1 MSGFMQW
8 FKSKNKMK
16 RWMFLIVIGI
26 LLACYGLAEI
36 LVMKE
41 ISFQEVGKVVVVF
54 VLGFIS
60 IVLGLIFLNKRTMEL
75 LIEATDERMENKK
88 NVNVKSL
95 IFNKT
100 VYDKG
105 PNIVV
110 IGGGTGLNTVLSG
123 LKNYTSNLTAI
134 VTISDYGEEATNSRK
149 ALQMLPLGDVK
160 DSMISLASKE
170 GEIDKLFNYE
180 FKQGKL
186 AGLRFSDIYF
196 SAMKEINGNLG
207 DAIIK
212 SNEVLGMIGKVIP
225 VTLDEMKIVA
235 ELANGYI
242 VEQKSRIQEVI
253 SERLTKISRIVLNP
267 SNCKVAP
274 GVVEAIK
281 QADCVI
287 IGPGSLYTNVIP
299 NLLVNG
305 VAKAIK
311 ESPAIKVYIS
321 NIMTE
326 PGQTDEFSV
335 SDHLKAI
342 IEHCGKGMI
351 DYCIYDTGEVIPEF
365 IKKYNKEGQELV
377 EQDINRV
384 KGIKFLQR
392 NLSMV
397 MNDHIRH
404 DPNLVATSIIELI
417 CDDLKYQD
425 KQNDPQYLM
434 LNNKLREDKRISKIK
449 KAMKKK
455 ETKKKVEKQ
464 TKSARGKSKFSNKYK
479 ERIEAIRQADEKLKE
494 TVIPKETIKKES
506 KQEEQKEKPVTKEIE
521 KIEEVHTENQIK
533 NMPEIEKEN
542 QIETIPEI
550 EVNEETQIE
559 KTEEITHVDLEQA
572 KANLEQVLAAAKADL
587 EKIKA
592 EKEGLETEETKTT
605 KPNKTTTKTTKTS
618 KTTKTA
624 KTKQATEESE
634 KAKTAKP
641 KSARGM
647 RKKKQ
652 TTEEV

>member
-1 MSGFMQW
+1 MQW
-8 FKSKNKMK
+8 FQSSNKMK

-41 ISFQEVGKVVVVF
+41 ISFEEVGKVVFVF

-60 IVLGLIFLNKRTMEL
+60 IVLGLIFLNKRTMEV

-149 ALQMLPLGDVK
+149 ALEMLPLGDVK
-160 DSMISLASKE
+160 DSMVSLASKE
-170 GEIDKLFNYE
+170 GEIDKLLNYE
-180 FKQGKL
+180 FKTGKL
-186 AGLRFSDIYF
+186 AGLGFSDIYF

-253 SERLTKISRIVLNP
+253 AEKLTRISRIVLNP
-267 SNCKVAP
+267 SNCKAAP

-281 QADCVI
+281 NADCVI

-365 IKKYNKEGQELV
+365 IKKYNIEGQELV

-397 MNDHIRH
+397 INDHIRH
-404 DPNLVATSIIELI
+404 DPNLVAASIIELI

-434 LNNKLREDKRISKIK
+434 LNNKLREDKRIGKIK

-455 ETKKKVEKQ
+455 EKKNKEGKRTKTVK
-464 TKSARGKSKFSNKYK
+464 GKSKFSNKYK
-479 ERIEAIRQADEKLKE
+479 DRIAAIRESNDKLKMPVIEKE
-494 TVIPKETIKKES
+494 TAPKEN
-506 KQEEQKEKPVTKEIE
+506 KQEKVKEEAVQKEPV
-521 KIEEVHTENQIK
+521 KIEEIK
-533 NMPEIEKEN
+533 
-542 QIETIPEI
+542 ETSK
-550 EVNEETQIE
+550 IE
-559 KTEEITHVDLEQA
+559 KTEEITPIDLEQA

-587 EKIKA
+587 EKTKA
-592 EKEGLETEETKTT
+592 DKENLEIPKTMETVEVIETKTT
-605 KPNKTTTKTTKTS
+605 KPKKTTAKTTKVAKSTKTTRTTKTTQ
-618 KTTKTA
+618 TTK
-624 KTKQATEESE
+624 ESE
-634 KAKTAKP
+634 KVKTTKP

-647 RKKKQ
+647 KKKKQ